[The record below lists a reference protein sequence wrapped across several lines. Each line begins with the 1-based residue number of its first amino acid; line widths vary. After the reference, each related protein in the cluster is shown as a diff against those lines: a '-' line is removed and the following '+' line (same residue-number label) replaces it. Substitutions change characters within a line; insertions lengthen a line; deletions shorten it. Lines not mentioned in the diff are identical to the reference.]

1 MAVNKVIYNGAT
13 LVDLTG
19 VTVTADDMA
28 AGTKAMGADGNEVV
42 GLLQKVTIDG
52 KLDATSSNP
61 IQNKAV
67 AEALENVGG
76 GGVSTDTANTW
87 TAAQTFGDVVFG
99 GLEKYKNEMISQIS
113 GQEVRPTTQ
122 YAVIMP
128 DGSST
133 LTINLQELLAQ
144 TSSDYTDVLHFRFI
158 ITTQSRSITLSVRS
172 DSSNGSIL
180 APENT
185 SLGGFASIL
194 EGCALAGADG
204 IAFITVTNMEIS
216 GNGAI
221 S

>member
-1 MAVNKVIYNGAT
+1 MAK
-13 LVDLTG
+13 LVDLDGLKYFYGKIKAMLALKADDSAVVKSVNGTAPDTSG
-19 VTVTADDMA
+19 NVSVTV
-28 AGTKAMGADGNEVV
+28 
-42 GLLQKVTIDG
+42 
-52 KLDATSSNP
+52 
-61 IQNKAV
+61 
-67 AEALENVGG
+67 G

-87 TAAQTFGDVVFG
+87 TAMQTFGDVVFG
-99 GLEKYKNEMISQIS
+99 GVEKYKNEMISQIS

-158 ITTQSRSITLSVRS
+158 ITTRSRSITLRVFS
-172 DSSNGSIL
+172 DSGAVL

-194 EGCALAGADG
+194 EGCAFSGASG
-204 IAFITVTNMEIS
+204 TAFITVTNMEMS
-216 GNGAI
+216 GNGSI

>member
-1 MAVNKVIYNGAT
+1 MAK
-13 LVDLTG
+13 LVDLDG
-19 VTVTADDMA
+19 LKYFYSKIKAMLALKADDSA
-28 AGTKAMGADGNEVV
+28 VVKSVNGVAPDTSGNVS
-42 GLLQKVTIDG
+42 VT
-52 KLDATSSNP
+52 
-61 IQNKAV
+61 
-67 AEALENVGG
+67 VGG

-122 YAVIMP
+122 YAIIMP

-172 DSSNGSIL
+172 DSGTVL

-185 SLGGFASIL
+185 SLGGLTSIL
-194 EGCALAGADG
+194 EGCAFSGVSG
-204 IAFITVTNMEIS
+204 IAMITVTNMEIS
-216 GNGAI
+216 GNGSI
-221 S
+221 

>member
-1 MAVNKVIYNGAT
+1 MAK
-13 LVDLTG
+13 LVDLDG
-19 VTVTADDMA
+19 LKYFYSKIKAMLALKADDSA
-28 AGTKAMGADGNEVV
+28 VVKSVNGVAPDTSGNVS
-42 GLLQKVTIDG
+42 VT
-52 KLDATSSNP
+52 
-61 IQNKAV
+61 
-67 AEALENVGG
+67 VGG

-87 TAAQTFGDVVFG
+87 TAAQSFGDVVFG

-122 YAVIMP
+122 YAIIMP

-133 LTINLQELLAQ
+133 LTINLQELLTQ

-172 DSSNGSIL
+172 DSGTVL

-185 SLGGFASIL
+185 SLGGLTSIL
-194 EGCALAGADG
+194 EGCAFSGASG
-204 IAFITVTNMEIS
+204 IAMITVTNMEIS
-216 GNGAI
+216 GNGSI

>member
-1 MAVNKVIYNGAT
+1 MAK
-13 LVDLTG
+13 LVDLDG
-19 VTVTADDMA
+19 LKYFYSKIKAMLALKADDSA
-28 AGTKAMGADGNEVV
+28 VVKSVNGVAPDTSGNVS
-42 GLLQKVTIDG
+42 VT
-52 KLDATSSNP
+52 
-61 IQNKAV
+61 
-67 AEALENVGG
+67 VGG

-99 GLEKYKNEMISQIS
+99 GVGKYKNEMISQIS

-133 LTINLQELLAQ
+133 LAINLQELLAQ

-158 ITTQSRSITLSVRS
+158 ITTQSRSITLRVFS
-172 DSSNGSIL
+172 DSGTVL

-185 SLGGFASIL
+185 SLGGFTSIL
-194 EGCALAGADG
+194 EGCAFSGASG
-204 IAFITVTNMEIS
+204 IALITVTNMEIS
-216 GNGAI
+216 GNGSI